1 MTIRRVAQYLVC
13 VNRYLDW
20 GRRHVPDLAI
30 VALTVGTILELAL
43 PFVDLGIQP
52 EGSLAF
58 FVAVSREGQEI
69 ERHPAQRPIA
79 LTAPDALF
87 QARNWQ
93 T

>member
-1 MTIRRVAQYLVC
+1 MTGPGGARLG
-13 VNRYLDW
+13 L
-20 GRRHVPDLAI
+20 
-30 VALTVGTILELAL
+30 GTILELAL